1 MPKMSVSYV
10 EDYGVKNGTWPTNLG
25 LVKNKEQDALV
36 SLDMSSSLGDEIS
49 LVLVAAGVL
58 WA

>member
-1 MPKMSVSYV
+1 MSVSYV
-10 EDYGVKNGTWPTNLG
+10 EDYGEKNGTWPTNLG